1 MKTDQRLGVAYV
13 EALRVQRE
21 LRGAR
26 VHIAVG
32 SSILEHLKSLC
43 LTEDVRTATMVSLF
57 GFPVVELEGRW
68 EDIEVVAT
76 VAISP

>member
-1 MKTDQRLGVAYV
+1 MTTNERLGAAYV
-13 EALRVQRE
+13 EALRVQRSWSA
-21 LRGAR
+21 AR

-43 LTEDVRTATMVSLF
+43 LTEDARATGFTLF

-76 VAISP
+76 LAISP